1 MKEYNKLVRDR
12 IPEII
17 AAAGNSC
24 TTRTL
29 SKVEYMQALDAKLY
43 EEMDEYQLSH
53 EVAELVDLLEVIY
66 AAAAARGFAAEELDA
81 LREEKAAK
89 RGRFEKRILLESVY
103 EKPQPQRYTLDE
115 IARKICKS
123 YDKCDED
130 CVGFDCCSKYHNG
143 ALAWLRKVVENEK
156 S

>member
-1 MKEYNKLVRDR
+1 MKEYNKLVRDK

-29 SKVEYMQALDAKLY
+29 SNAEYMQALDDKLL
-43 EEMDEYQLSH
+43 EEMDEYQQSH
-53 EVAELVDLLEVIY
+53 EVEELVDLLEVIY
-66 AAAAARGFAAEELDA
+66 AAAEARGCTAVVLNELRKDKAE
-81 LREEKAAK
+81 K
-89 RGRFEKRILLESVY
+89 RGRFTRRILLESVTEQPP
-103 EKPQPQRYTLDE
+103 EKLYTLDE

-130 CVGFDCCSKYHNG
+130 CVGFDCCSEYHNG
-143 ALAWLRKVVENEK
+143 ALAWLREVVNRE
-156 S
+156 